1 MINGFVVEISSENEK
16 VQSICLFKEDHLPEG
31 ISVVFCHTEHD
42 YKSLA
47 AIALKK
53 GFIGNG
59 INTDE
64 ELHITIHNVV
74 TTEKL
79 FSKFITDKKIEIDG
93 VSKYIEV
100 VVPPKTTIMFQLMP
114 YFE

>member
-1 MINGFVVEISSENEK
+1 MIKGFVVEISSENEK
-16 VQSICLFKEDHLPEG
+16 AQSICLFKNVHLPEG
-31 ISVVFCHTEHD
+31 ISVSVRHTEHD
-42 YKSLA
+42 YMSLT
-47 AIALKK
+47 ALAQSA

-64 ELHITIHNVV
+64 ELHITIHNGV
-74 TTEKL
+74 TAEKL

-100 VVPPKTTIMFQLMP
+100 VVPPKITIMLQLMP